1 MVKRKRKK
9 ERAREEVKGESC
21 KGIRKKWRD
30 TKSECGRGVK
40 GTRMKKKKKR
50 KRKRKKKR
58 KKKERK
64 KEVVNG

>member
-9 ERAREEVKGESC
+9 ERAREVERSESC

-40 GTRMKKKKKR
+40 GTRMKKKKKE
-50 KRKRKKKR
+50 KEKEKKR
-58 KKKERK
+58 EKRKKERK
-64 KEVVNG
+64 K